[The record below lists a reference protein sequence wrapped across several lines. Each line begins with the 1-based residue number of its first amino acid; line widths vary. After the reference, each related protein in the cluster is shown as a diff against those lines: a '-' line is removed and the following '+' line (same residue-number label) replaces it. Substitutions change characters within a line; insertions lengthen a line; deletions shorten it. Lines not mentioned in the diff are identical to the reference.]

1 MSDFWKDQLTR
12 HGVNIE
18 EEEEKEAAAK
28 MTDCRTSG
36 SSENVVHVMS
46 T

>member
-12 HGVNIE
+12 HSVNIE
-18 EEEEKEAAAK
+18 EEKEEEAK
-28 MTDCRTSG
+28 MTDCRMSG